1 MIRGKSLSVISPAPV
16 LLLGAML
23 AATLAAT
30 VGGCGRDPEPPVAV
44 SKPVQPAAAPAE
56 SAVTTTITRYP
67 AEAFFKTT
75 LYRGAAFS
83 HDGQHILVSSDES
96 GVVNVVQVPFDGGPA
111 MALTDSDS
119 DSQFIAAA
127 FPEDGRFLF
136 TADQGGNELTHVY
149 VRETDGSVRDLTPGE
164 NLKAGF
170 EGFSGDKRRFWVT
183 SNERDPKFF
192 DLYEY
197 SVDDYERRL
206 VFQNDDSWSIQ
217 AISPD
222 GRYVA
227 LVRERTRVDSDIY
240 LFDSENPEADLVH
253 VTPHEGNVSNAAFAF
268 DPDGSALYYS
278 TDGEGEFTQ
287 AWSYSLETGERR
299 PEFQPDWD
307 VVFLFFS
314 DSGRYRVTGV
324 NEDGRTRV
332 SVMDR
337 ETGKPLALPDLPPGD
352 LRNVRFSPDE
362 KRMAVYVNSAT
373 SPSNLFAID
382 LETGTARQLT
392 RAMNPD
398 IDPDALVDAEVVRYP
413 SFDGLE
419 IPSILYRPAGATAET
434 PAPALVWV
442 HGGPGGQSRVQY
454 SATAQFL
461 VNQGYVIFM
470 ANNRGSSGYGKTFYQ
485 MDDRRH
491 GEVDLDDIVEAK
503 NYLAA
508 QDWVDPERIGIIGGS
523 YGGYMVA
530 AALAFRP
537 DVFDVGINIFGVT
550 NWVRT
555 LQSIPPWWESFREA
569 LYDEM
574 GDPATDAERHRR
586 ISPLFHAGNINK
598 PLLVVQGA
606 NDPRVLQV
614 ESDELVAAVRAN
626 GVPVEYVLF
635 EDEGHG
641 FLKKENQITA
651 ARAYAKFLAEYMG
664 PAGQ

>member
-1 MIRGKSLSVISPAPV
+1 MIRGRNDRAGSLTPV
-16 LLLGAML
+16 FVLC
-23 AATLAAT
+23 AAAGM
-30 VGGCGRDPEPPVAV
+30 VMSGCGRDAEPPPAV
-44 SKPVQPAAAPAE
+44 STPAQPATVPEAAAPVA
-56 SAVTTTITRYP
+56 ATPRYP

-75 LYRGAAFS
+75 LFRGAAFS
-83 HDGQHILVSSDES
+83 HDGEHILISSDES
-96 GVVNVVQVPFDGGPA
+96 GVVNVVQVPFTGGPDEP
-111 MALTDSDS
+111 LTNSDTDSK
-119 DSQFIAAA
+119 FIAAA
-127 FPEDGRFLF
+127 FPEDGRLLF
-136 TADQGGNELTHVY
+136 TADEGGNELTHVY
-149 VRETDGSVRDLTPGE
+149 VRETEGSVRDLTPGE
-164 NLKAGF
+164 NLKAAF
-170 EGFSGDKRRFWVT
+170 VGFSKDNSRFWIT

-197 SVDDYERRL
+197 SVADYERRL
-206 VFQNDDSWSIQ
+206 VFENNDSWSVQ
-217 AISPD
+217 AVSPD

-227 LVRERTRVDSDIY
+227 LVKNRTRVDSDIY
-240 LFDSENPEADLVH
+240 LFDGDNPDAELIH
-253 VTPHEGNVSNAAFAF
+253 VTPHEGNVSHGAFAF
-268 DPDGSALYYS
+268 DPAASALYYG

-287 AWSYSLETGERR
+287 AWSYDLETGERR

-324 NEDGRTRV
+324 NEDARTVV
-332 SVMDR
+332 SVLDR
-337 ETGKPLALPDLPPGD
+337 ETGKPLALPELPPGD

-362 KRMAVYVNSAT
+362 TRMAVYVNSAT
-373 SPSNLFAID
+373 SPSNLFAVD
-382 LETGTARQLT
+382 LAAGTARQLT
-392 RAMNPD
+392 EAMNPG

-419 IPSILYRPAGATAET
+419 IPSILYRPAGATAAT

-491 GEVDLDDIVEAK
+491 GEVDLDDIVEAR
-503 NYLAA
+503 NFLAA
-508 QDWVDPERIGIIGGS
+508 RDWVDPDRIGIIGGS

-555 LQSIPPWWESFREA
+555 LKSIPPWWESFREA

-574 GDPATDAERHRR
+574 GDPATDEERHQR
-586 ISPLFHAGNINK
+586 ISPLFHAGNIKK

-626 GVPVEYVLF
+626 DVPVEYVLF
-635 EDEGHG
+635 DDEGHG

-651 ARAYAKFLAEYMG
+651 ARAYAGFLAEYMG
-664 PAGQ
+664 PGGT